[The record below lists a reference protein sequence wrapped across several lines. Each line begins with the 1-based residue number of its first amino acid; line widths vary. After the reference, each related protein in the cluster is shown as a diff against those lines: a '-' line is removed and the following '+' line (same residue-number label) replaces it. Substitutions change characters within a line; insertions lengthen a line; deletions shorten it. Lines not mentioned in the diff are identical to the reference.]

1 MLVILNNLLF
11 LLFKLYFQYYESYDI
26 YIYMDIK
33 SIIILI
39 VELVFLMLIFF
50 LGAKRCHD
58 LGKSGWWQFIPF
70 YILWMLFK
78 KGDNFNNKYG
88 SSVN

>member
-58 LGKSGWWQFIPF
+58 YGSSGWWQGQIVARAHRGKTG
-70 YILWMLFK
+70 WQK
-78 KGDNFNNKYG
+78 KRL
-88 SSVN
+88 SLCLAA